1 MLDTKSR
8 IDYDDPVFL
17 SATPS
22 SNNQILNNQILLLAL
37 ELFAV
42 GWLVDEICH
51 AKQTCHSA

>member
-22 SNNQILNNQILLLAL
+22 SNNQILLLAL